1 MGEGQL
7 FEILIWAGVAAFIG
21 VRLRNA
27 LGRRTGHE
35 RKPPAADNGAR
46 FEDQAEQDN
55 VISLPGRGAE
65 KVAQDSPWAAS
76 GVEGRIGAVL
86 GRLRGVDRNFEP
98 ESFLD
103 GAGKAYRMV
112 VGAFASGDRETLRPL
127 LGDQVFEDFSA
138 AIEAREKAGETAEVN
153 ISGATSSEYVD
164 ASLHSRIAKITV
176 RFMSELIRFTR
187 DAQNRVIEGN
197 DSVPRQVTD
206 IWTFERDVGSSDP
219 NWVLVSTSSAD

>member
-7 FEILIWAGVAAFIG
+7 LEILIWACFAAFIG
-21 VRLRNA
+21 MRLRNV

-35 RKPPAADNGAR
+35 RKPPAADSAAR

-55 VISLPGRGAE
+55 VVSLSGRGAG
-65 KVAQDSPWAAS
+65 KAAQDSPWAAH
-76 GVEGRIGAVL
+76 GVEATLGAVL
-86 GRLRGVDRNFEP
+86 GRLGSVDRNFEP

-103 GAGKAYRMV
+103 GARKAYRMV
-112 VGAFASGDRETLRPL
+112 VSAFASGDRETLRPL

-153 ISGATSSEYVD
+153 ISGATQSEYVD

-176 RFMSELIRFTR
+176 RFVSDLIRFTR

-197 DSVPRQVTD
+197 DSVPRQITD
-206 IWTFERDVGSSDP
+206 IWTFERDVGSSNP

>member
-21 VRLRNA
+21 IRLRNV

-35 RKPPAADNGAR
+35 RKPPTADSTAR
-46 FEDQAEQDN
+46 FEDRQEQDN

-65 KVAQDSPWAAS
+65 KAARDSPWAGP
-76 GVEGRIGAVL
+76 GVEANIGAVL
-86 GRLRGVDRNFEP
+86 SRLGSVDRNFEP

-103 GAGKAYRMV
+103 GARKAYRV
-112 VGAFASGDRETLRPL
+112 VVSAFASGDRDTLRPL

-138 AIEAREKAGETAEVN
+138 AIEAREKAGETAEVD
-153 ISGATSSEYVD
+153 ISGATHSEYVK

-176 RFMSELIRFTR
+176 RFVSDLIRFTR

-197 DSVPRQVTD
+197 DSVPREVTD